1 MRNSLRY
8 ASFAAA
14 VVVLMSTSMVAFA
27 KEKKDDLLTAA
38 NCAIAVEGDKLT
50 VSGSYTATT
59 SYTIKDKAVIF
70 AVDGAGLAL
79 TYPTQSGVKTIR
91 LGKRINAFSVS
102 GTLDALTLA
111 DTLDYHYTVTVDASV
126 SQLTANGDVNLLLT
140 GETAIDTLTLANDK
154 AVVTAESAVEI
165 QNTNRALNS
174 ETYLTVAIRDY
185 RANTSAAS
193 YDSATGILSLKANRV
208 GCTVTDA
215 LKDVVPTV
223 RQAHGDLAVS
233 GRWYWPNLDGGV
245 TDSGRYLYRFA
256 PTTQGQSIQALTV
269 VFTAAEGVS

>member
-1 MRNSLRY
+1 MKNSLRY
-8 ASFAAA
+8 VSFTAAA
-14 VVVLMSTSMVAFA
+14 IVLMSTCMVAYA
-27 KEKKDDLLTAA
+27 KEKKADLPAAA
-38 NCAIAVEGDKLT
+38 NCAITVEGDRLT

-59 SYTIKDKAVIF
+59 SYTIKDKSVAF
-70 AVDGAGLAL
+70 AVDSTGLAL

-91 LGKRINAFSVS
+91 LGKRINAFNVS

-126 SQLTANGDVNLLLT
+126 NQLTANGDVKLLLT

-154 AVVTAESAVEI
+154 AVVTAENEVEI

-185 RANTSAAS
+185 RANTAAAS
-193 YDSATGILSLKANRV
+193 YDSATGVLSLQANRP

-215 LKDVVPTV
+215 LKDVVLTV

-233 GRWYWPNLDGGV
+233 GRWYWPNLDGGAM
-245 TDSGRYLYRFA
+245 DSGRYLYRFA
-256 PTTQGQSIQALTV
+256 ATDGIYGGEALIV
-269 VFTAAEGVS
+269 DFTAFGD